1 MIYEP
6 DLLLSA
12 GSYNVMRGNLKRV
25 WRQKCQHK
33 MAHTGMNWVNN
44 GKILCLRALPVE
56 KQAGRGPGMSVKLDG
71 SGTLVGALGGTN

>member
-6 DLLLSA
+6 DLLLSCGELQCYEGKFEEGLEA
-12 GSYNVMRGNLKRV
+12 K
-25 WRQKCQHK
+25 KCQHK

-56 KQAGRGPGMSVKLDG
+56 KQAGRG
-71 SGTLVGALGGTN
+71 T